1 MILEFIRKHWPAI
14 AAFLVMLALVCWAY
28 LQGQSTGRA
37 ECTARYESIL
47 AERDRVSA
55 QALADA
61 LAAAHAQAQE
71 ALEMER
77 QHLAA
82 QGKTDQQ
89 FKIITNTVKEYIHA
103 TPDLDRCGLDAI
115 GLRYWNGAN
124 RGGIAAPASNP

>member
-1 MILEFIRKHWPAI
+1 MILEFIRKHWPAL
-14 AAFLVMLALVCWAY
+14 AAFLVMLCLVCWAY
-28 LQGQSTGRA
+28 LQGQSIGKA
-37 ECTARYESIL
+37 ECAAHYEAVL
-47 AERDRVSA
+47 AERDRASA
-55 QALADA
+55 AALADA

-71 ALEMER
+71 ALELER

-124 RGGIAAPASNP
+124 RGGIEAPAGNP

>member
-1 MILEFIRKHWPAI
+1 MILELIRKHWPAI

>member
-124 RGGIAAPASNP
+124 RGGITAPAGNP